1 MAGRHVT
8 VDATVKDPKVFSH
21 DHLDKFF
28 RGMCEVLNMEIIF
41 GPVFKDVEL
50 DPVKLA
56 NVQAG
61 GKFQDEGGTTG
72 VVVIST
78 SHIAIHTWEMRKFFQ
93 LDVFSCK
100 DFDGQK
106 ALEYI
111 REHLGVAQEAVCEII
126 RYDETTAPTIVQTK
140 TR

>member
-93 LDVFSCK
+93 LVKSVNIFVELV
-100 DFDGQK
+100 DGPLQRLLLYRRHF
-106 ALEYI
+106 A
-111 REHLGVAQEAVCEII
+111 
-126 RYDETTAPTIVQTK
+126 
-140 TR
+140 